1 MDVRGIAFALA
12 TGRIGESPFSPGLV
26 SDGRQLMW
34 DLLSQAGCKLP
45 VSEKTPGQPFY
56 LATIEELLRLA
67 DDPDAAAFYSGKHSF
82 AQGVRLGVDC
92 ELPRVPAL
100 YTAKQQWRSYDQ
112 IHEEAEMRD
121 NYVSAKDHA
130 PEVQV
135 QFEKEAALGAM
146 RELDLETAEQML
158 GPLSVASLGALAKKD
173 GSYRVIHDATHGLAV
188 NSKIRVLEQIRS
200 PTATDVRR
208 AIQGLPGAF
217 FALTGDVARAHRLVK
232 IDQQDWRF
240 LACRTG
246 VKPNTVWINMVGT
259 FGVASAAYHWSR
271 LMSGLGRAAYY
282 LHGKLALSQL
292 VYVDDLLWIAGEK
305 GALEH
310 VVLIIFFYT
319 LLGLPFSWKKFR
331 GGLVCSWVGFEVS
344 LAERSL
350 GLTAARAEWLC
361 NWLEQASCAGQV
373 KIADLRAVLGR
384 QSFACTALC
393 NYRAFLGPLY
403 AWVAAMANF
412 DHRPLPKL
420 AVLIMKFLSRAMKN
434 LGRRQPVGQWQEHV
448 QEVFRTDARAEG
460 EEVWIGVWA
469 LDHTDL
475 RHCRWFAERL
485 DRKTA
490 PWVFAAGESYRAI
503 SSLELLSTLVAL
515 VLFGTPPGTKLGTS
529 CSAGTDN
536 LGNSHVVTRC
546 MTTRFPLSAFNMELA
561 AQLQNRGSELH
572 LHWLPR
578 LQNEQADQLTNGDF
592 TGFAMERRL
601 RFRLDDFRG
610 LVLAEVLAAGTQLYD
625 EIREAKG
632 QRMERLVKKVR
643 RDEALRKAL
652 PSACPEDRWFLSA
665 LLVMVWASLR
675 WSDLQRLDLSSVTA
689 TQEALMGWCWR
700 TKSSKTGMPF
710 GFLRCGFLD
719 LDWGR
724 GVLCGLA
731 EIHARHALQDFFLQQ
746 NNKPMRYTAALSQF
760 RRCLVCFGGMPE
772 SAVAGFSLHSLKATL
787 LSWAGDLGVDAHD
800 REAQGH
806 HRSKGVS
813 GCVAKYSRNDIAP
826 QLRCQRAV
834 LRAVQCGWIPGA
846 PLDRGV
852 LSMQSGVGSGA
863 DSTTDESG
871 ESDEEGE
878 LREVCSESGSDSD
891 RPVGCSDEEE
901 SDLDL
906 DLDDTGHAA
915 ATYAGPW
922 LVNYIS
928 GVAHKAVNGG
938 LCMACRP
945 AAQLHNSYEKWDSNP
960 LLMGFRACLHSGC
973 RAAHAP

>member
-1 MDVRGIAFALA
+1 MADVASLSPVGGLVSSQRGLSKHTEMLSREGDKELLSMQTPFTDGFCICSPGRWPPHSRQDQFDNANLSFHHNLGQALLKLLSSCMDVRGIAFALA

-100 YTAKQQWRSYDQ
+100 YTAKQQWRSYAQ

-158 GPLSVASLGALAKKD
+158 GPLSVASWGALAKKD

-188 NSKIRVLEQIRS
+188 NSKIRVLDQIRS

-217 FALTGDVARAHRLVK
+217 FALTGDLARAHRLVK

-384 QSFACTALC
+384 LSFACTALC
-393 NYRAFLGPLY
+393 NYGAFLGPLY

-460 EEVWIGVWA
+460 EEVWIGGWA

-490 PWVFAAGESYRAI
+490 PWVCSWRKLQSHRIFG
-503 SSLELLSTLVAL
+503 TLVD
-515 VLFGTPPGTKLGTS
+515 FG
-529 CSAGTDN
+529 CA
-536 LGNSHVVTRC
+536 
-546 MTTRFPLSAFNMELA
+546 SAF
-561 AQLQNRGSELH
+561 R
-572 LHWLPR
+572 
-578 LQNEQADQLTNGDF
+578 
-592 TGFAMERRL
+592 
-601 RFRLDDFRG
+601 
-610 LVLAEVLAAGTQLYD
+610 
-625 EIREAKG
+625 
-632 QRMERLVKKVR
+632 
-643 RDEALRKAL
+643 
-652 PSACPEDRWFLSA
+652 
-665 LLVMVWASLR
+665 
-675 WSDLQRLDLSSVTA
+675 
-689 TQEALMGWCWR
+689 
-700 TKSSKTGMPF
+700 
-710 GFLRCGFLD
+710 
-719 LDWGR
+719 
-724 GVLCGLA
+724 
-731 EIHARHALQDFFLQQ
+731 
-746 NNKPMRYTAALSQF
+746 
-760 RRCLVCFGGMPE
+760 
-772 SAVAGFSLHSLKATL
+772 
-787 LSWAGDLGVDAHD
+787 
-800 REAQGH
+800 
-806 HRSKGVS
+806 
-813 GCVAKYSRNDIAP
+813 
-826 QLRCQRAV
+826 
-834 LRAVQCGWIPGA
+834 
-846 PLDRGV
+846 
-852 LSMQSGVGSGA
+852 
-863 DSTTDESG
+863 DST
-871 ESDEEGE
+871 
-878 LREVCSESGSDSD
+878 
-891 RPVGCSDEEE
+891 
-901 SDLDL
+901 
-906 DLDDTGHAA
+906 
-915 ATYAGPW
+915 W
-922 LVNYIS
+922 
-928 GVAHKAVNGG
+928 HKT
-938 LCMACRP
+938 
-945 AAQLHNSYEKWDSNP
+945 WDFLFSWN
-960 LLMGFRACLHSGC
+960 
-973 RAAHAP
+973 

>member
-1 MDVRGIAFALA
+1 
-12 TGRIGESPFSPGLV
+12 
-26 SDGRQLMW
+26 MW

-67 DDPDAAAFYSGKHSF
+67 GDPDAAAFYSGKHSF

-188 NSKIRVLEQIRS
+188 NSKIRVLDQIRS

-384 QSFACTALC
+384 LSFACTALC

-412 DHRPLPKL
+412 DRRPLPKL
-420 AVLIMKFLSRAMKN
+420 AVLIMKFLSRAA
-434 LGRRQPVGQWQEHV
+434 RR
-448 QEVFRTDARAEG
+448 AM
-460 EEVWIGVWA
+460 
-469 LDHTDL
+469 
-475 RHCRWFAERL
+475 
-485 DRKTA
+485 
-490 PWVFAAGESYRAI
+490 
-503 SSLELLSTLVAL
+503 
-515 VLFGTPPGTKLGTS
+515 
-529 CSAGTDN
+529 AGT
-536 LGNSHVVTRC
+536 R
-546 MTTRFPLSAFNMELA
+546 A
-561 AQLQNRGSELH
+561 GSF
-572 LHWLPR
+572 
-578 LQNEQADQLTNGDF
+578 QDGCTC
-592 TGFAMERRL
+592 RR
-601 RFRLDDFRG
+601 
-610 LVLAEVLAAGTQLYD
+610 
-625 EIREAKG
+625 
-632 QRMERLVKKVR
+632 R
-643 RDEALRKAL
+643 R
-652 PSACPEDRWFLSA
+652 SVDRW
-665 LLVMVWASLR
+665 
-675 WSDLQRLDLSSVTA
+675 
-689 TQEALMGWCWR
+689 
-700 TKSSKTGMPF
+700 
-710 GFLRCGFLD
+710 
-719 LDWGR
+719 
-724 GVLCGLA
+724 
-731 EIHARHALQDFFLQQ
+731 
-746 NNKPMRYTAALSQF
+746 
-760 RRCLVCFGGMPE
+760 
-772 SAVAGFSLHSLKATL
+772 
-787 LSWAGDLGVDAHD
+787 LG
-800 REAQGH
+800 
-806 HRSKGVS
+806 
-813 GCVAKYSRNDIAP
+813 I
-826 QLRCQRAV
+826 
-834 LRAVQCGWIPGA
+834 
-846 PLDRGV
+846 
-852 LSMQSGVGSGA
+852 
-863 DSTTDESG
+863 
-871 ESDEEGE
+871 
-878 LREVCSESGSDSD
+878 
-891 RPVGCSDEEE
+891 RP
-901 SDLDL
+901 
-906 DLDDTGHAA
+906 H
-915 ATYAGPW
+915 
-922 LVNYIS
+922 
-928 GVAHKAVNGG
+928 
-938 LCMACRP
+938 
-945 AAQLHNSYEKWDSNP
+945 
-960 LLMGFRACLHSGC
+960 
-973 RAAHAP
+973 